1 MLRPG
6 CGTHP
11 PQTTMFGTRFDKVLI
26 VNTTAIGVAY
36 ASHGFSDLAA
46 SIVACCETVY
56 FPPNVVP
63 HSIQVGSGT
72 QPAHISVHS
81 AKSHGQAQ
89 HMVLLDLDLERLSL
103 PFWPPHIIG
112 DSLPCGL
119 FLNSSLHPPCAYHL
133 RVVST
138 PNSPRHEH

>member
-26 VNTTAIGVAY
+26 VNPTAIGVPY

-81 AKSHGQAQ
+81 ANSHNQAQ
-89 HMVLLDLDLERLSL
+89 RLDLERQSL
-103 PFWPPHIIG
+103 PFWLPTIIG
-112 DSLPCGL
+112 DSLPYCL
-119 FLNSSLHPPCAYHL
+119 FLNSSLRPPCAYHP

-138 PNSPRHEH
+138 PNPPRHEH